1 ALLGFT
7 LPAYQ
12 RGEVS
17 LDRLEA
23 IFEAP
28 PNIRDSQAA
37 IALPHPVGHLRAQN
51 LTFTYPGADRPALN
65 QVNFTVEPGQT
76 VAVVGP
82 IGSGKSTLAMA
93 LPRLLEIEPGQLF
106 LDGHDTTQIALSD
119 LRGAI
124 AFVPQDSF
132 LFSTTIKN
140 NVRYGDPMAEQM
152 EVEHAAQAAQLYSE
166 ILNFPQQ
173 FKTMVGER
181 GITLSGG
188 QRQRSA
194 LSRALLVDA
203 PILVLDDA
211 LSSVDNQTATQILD
225 TLSSGA
231 GRKTVIFVSHQM
243 SAAASCDRILVMDA
257 GHIVQSGT
265 HSELVSQPGLYQDLW
280 NQHKLKEVLQ

>member
-1 ALLGFT
+1 
-7 LPAYQ
+7 LPNPI
-12 RGEVS
+12 G
-17 LDRLEA
+17 RLEA
-23 IFEAP
+23 
-28 PNIRDSQAA
+28 R
-37 IALPHPVGHLRAQN
+37 N
-51 LTFTYPGADRPALN
+51 LTFTYPGSDRPALN
-65 QVNFTVEPGQT
+65 RVSFSIEPGQT

-93 LPRLLEIEPGQLF
+93 LPRLLEIDPNELF
-106 LDGHDTTQIALSD
+106 LDGYDITQIELSD

-140 NVRYGDPMAEQM
+140 NIRYGNPMAEPI
-152 EVEHAAQAAQLYSE
+152 EVEHAAKEAQLYSE

-173 FKTMVGER
+173 LKTMVGER

-188 QRQRSA
+188 QRQRAA

-225 TLSSGA
+225 NLSSETQ
-231 GRKTVIFVSHQM
+231 RKTVIFVSHQM
-243 SAAASCDRILVMDA
+243 SAAASCDHILVMDA
-257 GHIVQSGT
+257 GRIVQSGT
-265 HSELVSQPGLYQDLW
+265 HRELVSQPGLYQDLW

>member
-1 ALLGFT
+1 
-7 LPAYQ
+7 
-12 RGEVS
+12 
-17 LDRLEA
+17 
-23 IFEAP
+23 
-28 PNIRDSQAA
+28 
-37 IALPHPVGHLRAQN
+37 
-51 LTFTYPGADRPALN
+51 TYPGTNRPALD
-65 QVNFTVEPGQT
+65 QVSFTIEPGQT

-82 IGSGKSTLAMA
+82 VGSGKSTLAMA
-93 LPRLLEIEPGQLF
+93 LPRLLEIDPGQLF
-106 LDGHDTTQIALSD
+106 LDGQDTTQLALTD

-152 EVEHAAQAAQLYSE
+152 EVEHAAKEAQLYSE

-173 FKTMVGER
+173 FKTTVGER

-203 PILVLDDA
+203 PILVLDAA
-211 LSSVDNQTATQILD
+211 LSSVDNQTATRILD
-225 TLSSGA
+225 NLSGEA
-231 GRKTVIFVSHQM
+231 GRKTVILVSHQM
-243 SAAASCDRILVMDA
+243 SAAAACDRILVMDQGRIA
-257 GHIVQSGT
+257 QAGT
-265 HSELVSQPGLYQDLW
+265 HSELVSQPGLYQELW